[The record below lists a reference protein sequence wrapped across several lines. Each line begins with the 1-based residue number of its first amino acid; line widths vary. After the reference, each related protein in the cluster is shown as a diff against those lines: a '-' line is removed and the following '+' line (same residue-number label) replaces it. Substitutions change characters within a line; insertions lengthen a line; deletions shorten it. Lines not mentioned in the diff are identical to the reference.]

1 LNYIKVII
9 FIKSQKQRRLSVSS
23 SKPGASKESSRKCTP
38 YLSPFSL
45 QGLEAPGH
53 YALSSFCSSLGV
65 SALAFLVVFFFGVDF
80 FVVFFGAALRV
91 RVVRLVVLLRVGM
104 CNSSLYADAPSSSP
118 TIISGNWFYLVIEN
132 SIVI

>member
-1 LNYIKVII
+1 VRLVV
-9 FIKSQKQRRLSVSS
+9 RRVVARRVVLRGEAFRVRLRRVGVGSV
-23 SKPGASKESSRKCTP
+23 A
-38 YLSPFSL
+38 FF
-45 QGLEAPGH
+45 LEAALRTFGH
-53 YALSSFCSSLGV
+53 CRDGLRREEARRREGRFQLE
-65 SALAFLVVFFFGVDF
+65 AFLVVFFFGVDF

-104 CNSSLYADAPSSSP
+104 CNSSLYADAPNSSP